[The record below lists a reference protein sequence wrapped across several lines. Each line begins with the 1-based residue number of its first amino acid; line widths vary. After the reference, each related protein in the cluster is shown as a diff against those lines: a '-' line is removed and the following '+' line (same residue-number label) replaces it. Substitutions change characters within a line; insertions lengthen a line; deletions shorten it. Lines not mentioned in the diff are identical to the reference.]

1 MNIFLVILA
10 VLFALGGL
18 GAFIFV
24 LVEMFQDEVWKGVL
38 GLLCGFYWLYYAIV
52 EFDHDWK
59 WVIILVG
66 LGGNG
71 IAAGL
76 LRMAGAG

>member
-1 MNIFLVILA
+1 MFIVILA
-10 VLFALGGL
+10 IISALAGL
-18 GAFIFV
+18 GCVIFV
-24 LVEMFQDEVWKGVL
+24 LVEMFQDEIWKGFL
-38 GLLCGFYWLYYAIV
+38 GLLCGFYWLYYAV
-52 EFDHDWK
+52 TEFDHDWK

-76 LRMAGAG
+76 LRTLPS